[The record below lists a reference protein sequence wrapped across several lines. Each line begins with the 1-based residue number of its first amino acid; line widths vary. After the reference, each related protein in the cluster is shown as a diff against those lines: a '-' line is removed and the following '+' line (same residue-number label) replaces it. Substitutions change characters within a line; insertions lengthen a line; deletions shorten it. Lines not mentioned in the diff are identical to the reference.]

1 MDCILVRLE
10 CILVYARNT
19 VLSKVALTER
29 LKVKL
34 QNIVRNFVLSRAHA
48 VSPLQFWAN
57 TQFVEGVKDE
67 ENTSPA
73 RAQGGCTVI
82 LYPLCSLLRNKTI
95 LFWKVSSTN
104 KKNKLS

>member
-82 LYPLCSLLRNKTI
+82 LCHPVLTFYDKIPLFVEGYNR
-95 LFWKVSSTN
+95 
-104 KKNKLS
+104 